1 MYPSRF
7 AVALVGCADSFGC
20 DPDDLR
26 DLQGSA
32 DEVAVPAVAARA
44 ERFLSTDPGSSA
56 ATVCS
61 GHKR

>member
-7 AVALVGCADSFGC
+7 AVAHVAGADSFGC
-20 DPDDLR
+20 DPDGLR
-26 DLQGSA
+26 DFQGSA

-44 ERFLSTDPGSSA
+44 ERFSNTDPGNSG

-61 GHKR
+61 GHTR